1 MGGWNPPGRDRTF
14 CGANLPHKKTHKV
27 QHDTDSVI
35 VHYQLSIDNCQLLF
49 PFRPAFFI
57 FPAWCFAMP
66 LVVALD
72 FGNALTHGG
81 VGN

>member
-27 QHDTDSVI
+27 RHDTEGVI
-35 VHYQLSIDNCQLLF
+35 VHCQLLI
-49 PFRPAFFI
+49 PFRPAFF
-57 FPAWCFAMP
+57 FFSAWCFSVP

-72 FGNALTHGG
+72 FGNTFAHGG

>member
-27 QHDTDSVI
+27 RHDTEGVI
-35 VHYQLSIDNCQLLF
+35 VHCQLLF

-57 FPAWCFAMP
+57 FSAWCFAMP
-66 LVVALD
+66 FVVALD
-72 FGNALTHGG
+72 FGNALAHCSI
-81 VGN
+81 GN